1 MADLDKKQYFNTLSI
16 YFGHGYLDFLAL
28 VHKHYDIVETQEVL
42 KAYRFAKDYHHNQKR
57 KDGSPYMT
65 HPQNVA
71 YILIKAGFDYQTA
84 CAALLHDVV
93 EDTSC
98 TLDDIRENFGDTIA
112 ALVDGVTK
120 MKGSDFNSLKEEK
133 IATHKKIL
141 DSITK
146 DARIIAVKLADR
158 LHNMYTLDF
167 LDKKKQEEIARET
180 LDFYVN
186 LARILGVYQI
196 KDELQDLC
204 LYTLKPDEFKR
215 MFELRT
221 KLKKDHFEEYKYIGE
236 KTKEGLSYLGVDMNY
251 NYKIK
256 NIGSIY
262 QELLYGKNEKEIRDL
277 LAIRMIVKDIANCYQ
292 TLGVVH
298 NICMPIEGSFVDYIS
313 YPKYNGYRS
322 LNTNVKTYKDSEFQ
336 VRIRTTDMQRTN
348 ELGIISNWTPE
359 TQRVLNDKCYLM
371 LEENKKEQEAKKL
384 YMKGLK

>member
-1 MADLDKKQYFNTLSI
+1 MEEKKQYFNTLSV
-16 YFGHGYLDFLAL
+16 YFSHGYLDFLTL
-28 VHKHYDIVETQEVL
+28 VHKSYDIREAQEVL
-42 KAYRFAKDYHHNQKR
+42 KAYRFASAYHHNQKR
-57 KDGSPYMT
+57 KDGSPYIT
-65 HPQNVA
+65 HPQSVA
-71 YILIKAGFDYQTA
+71 YILVKFGFDYETA

-98 TLDDIRENFGDTIA
+98 TLEDIKENFGNTIA
-112 ALVDGVTK
+112 DIVDGVTK
-120 MKGSDFNSLKEEK
+120 MKGSDFNSLQEEK

-158 LHNMYTLDF
+158 LHNMYTLDY
-167 LDKKKQEEIARET
+167 LKKEKQKEIARET

-204 LYTLKPDEFKR
+204 LYTLKQDEFKR
-215 MFELRT
+215 MFELRY
-221 KLKKDHFEEYKYIGE
+221 KLKKDYFNEYKYIGN
-236 KTKEGLSYLGVDMNY
+236 KTKEDLREYDIEMDY
-251 NYKIK
+251 NYKVK
-256 NIGSIY
+256 NVGGLY
-262 QELLYGKNEKEIRDL
+262 QEFLYGKKQNEIKDL
-277 LAIRMIVKDIANCYQ
+277 LAVRMIVENIGNCYQ

-298 NICMPIEGSFVDYIS
+298 NICKPIPGSFIDYIS
-313 YPKYNGYRS
+313 HPKYNGYRS
-322 LNTNVKTYKDSEFQ
+322 LNTNVTTYKDSEFQ
-336 VRIRTTDMQRTN
+336 VRIRTKNMQRTN

-359 TQRVLNDKCYLM
+359 TQKVLNDKCYLM